1 VELVPVVPVGLPV
14 ADVVE
19 DDVVVVVELEVV
31 EFPGGGGGGG
41 DCPGPPGGVGPP
53 PGATPPGPAGV
64 TPQVGTRGQMVV
76 VVFTTIVF
84 VPFLWCPQCPPV
96 PVTPKWRSSNNPFA
110 NAK

>member
-31 EFPGGGGGGG
+31 EFPGGGG
-41 DCPGPPGGVGPP
+41 CFGPP